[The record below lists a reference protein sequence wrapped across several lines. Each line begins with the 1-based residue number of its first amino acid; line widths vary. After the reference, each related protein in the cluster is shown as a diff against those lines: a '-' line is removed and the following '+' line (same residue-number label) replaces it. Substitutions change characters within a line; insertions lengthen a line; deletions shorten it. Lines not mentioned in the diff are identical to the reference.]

1 MDVEQQIERLL
12 AQGETEGALE
22 LAGEQYPE
30 WLTSGRLAEGRQRLQ
45 RVLEAP
51 GAEVPTAARATV
63 LLGAGMLEF
72 RQGDDDQARVLF
84 EEALAVAREVRDTA
98 SEARALNN
106 LSRVALRGREPARVL
121 VLARE
126 AWGLYERVGDSVGV
140 ATSRHM
146 TAAATR
152 MTGDYA
158 GAAQIYAENLQDAR
172 ERGDDALISVETLN
186 LGYMKL
192 HVGDVAAGV
201 PLFEESVRVSSDAGD
216 AYVLPY
222 SLMGMGSLA
231 LAQGDPERG
240 TRLLAAAKVAFDA
253 SGFAIDPG
261 SDEEFEQ
268 GVADA
273 RAALGERF
281 EATWKA
287 GAALSA
293 DQAVAFALG

>member
-1 MDVEQQIERLL
+1 M
-12 AQGETEGALE
+12 
-22 LAGEQYPE
+22 
-30 WLTSGRLAEGRQRLQ
+30 
-45 RVLEAP
+45 LEAP
-51 GAEVPTAARATV
+51 GAEIPTAARATA

-146 TAAATR
+146 TAAAMR

-172 ERGDDALISVETLN
+172 VTHQFIEPGEQQVRLVPQLSGQGTCVRLERL
-186 LGYMKL
+186 
-192 HVGDVAAGV
+192 
-201 PLFEESVRVSSDAGD
+201 
-216 AYVLPY
+216 
-222 SLMGMGSLA
+222 
-231 LAQGDPERG
+231 Q
-240 TRLLAAAKVAFDA
+240 
-253 SGFAIDPG
+253 PG
-261 SDEEFEQ
+261 AE
-268 GVADA
+268 
-273 RAALGERF
+273 
-281 EATWKA
+281 
-287 GAALSA
+287 
-293 DQAVAFALG
+293 